1 MGESSNLG
9 QGVMRARTFRR
20 QSVRVSKGEMVRIE
34 PPPTGGSLPLLLTPA
49 IADLNL
55 SSWAE
60 ANRQSIDS
68 LINQHGALLFRG
80 FGLKSAEDLAQ
91 FVKASSGEP
100 PLEYQ
105 ERSSP
110 RSTVSGNIY
119 TSTDYPADQSIV
131 LHNENSYRLTFP
143 TRIYFHCVIPARS
156 GGETPLANSRGVL
169 RRIPAPIRERFMEK
183 QVLYVRNYGDGFGV
197 SWQTAYQTED
207 KAEVEK
213 ICRRDEIDFEWKSGD
228 RLRTR
233 SVRPAIIK
241 HPRTGEVSW
250 FNHAVF
256 FNVTSLESSMCTVLL
271 SELGEENLPT
281 NTYYGD
287 GSRIEADELTDLRA
301 AYDAETVRF
310 PWQSCDVLMVDN
322 ILTSHG
328 RGPYE
333 GDRRVLVGM
342 SCPTHW

>member
-1 MGESSNLG
+1 MGESSTLG
-9 QGVMRARTFRR
+9 QGVTRARTFRR
-20 QSVRVSKGEMVRIE
+20 QPVRVSQGEMVRIE
-34 PPPTGGSLPLLLTPA
+34 LPPTGGSLPLLLTPA

-60 ANRQSIDS
+60 ANRALIDS
-68 LINQHGALLFRG
+68 LLDQHGALLFRG

-91 FVKASSGEP
+91 FIKASSGEP
-100 PLEYQ
+100 PLEYH

-110 RSTVSGNIY
+110 RSTVSGNVY

-131 LHNENSYRLTFP
+131 LHNESSYRLTFP
-143 TRIYFHCVIPARS
+143 TRIYFHCVIPAHT

-169 RRIPAPIRERFMEK
+169 RRIPETIRERFMEK

-207 KAEVEK
+207 KTEVEE
-213 ICRRDEIDFEWKSGD
+213 ICRRDGIEFEWKSGD

-233 SVRPAIIK
+233 SVRPSIIK
-241 HPRTGEVSW
+241 HPRTSELTW

-256 FNVTSLESSMCTVLL
+256 FHVTSLEPSMCNALL

-287 GSRIEADELTDLRA
+287 GSRIEADELAELRA

-322 ILTSHG
+322 LLTSHG

-342 SCPTHW
+342 SCPVNR

>member
-55 SSWAE
+55 SSWGE

-119 TSTDYPADQSIV
+119 TSTDYPADQ
-131 LHNENSYRLTFP
+131 
-143 TRIYFHCVIPARS
+143 
-156 GGETPLANSRGVL
+156 
-169 RRIPAPIRERFMEK
+169 
-183 QVLYVRNYGDGFGV
+183 
-197 SWQTAYQTED
+197 
-207 KAEVEK
+207 
-213 ICRRDEIDFEWKSGD
+213 
-228 RLRTR
+228 
-233 SVRPAIIK
+233 
-241 HPRTGEVSW
+241 
-250 FNHAVF
+250 
-256 FNVTSLESSMCTVLL
+256 
-271 SELGEENLPT
+271 
-281 NTYYGD
+281 
-287 GSRIEADELTDLRA
+287 
-301 AYDAETVRF
+301 
-310 PWQSCDVLMVDN
+310 
-322 ILTSHG
+322 
-328 RGPYE
+328 
-333 GDRRVLVGM
+333 
-342 SCPTHW
+342 

>member
-1 MGESSNLG
+1 M
-9 QGVMRARTFRR
+9 VARTFKR
-20 QSVRVSKGEMVRIE
+20 QPVRVSTGEMVRIE

-55 SSWAE
+55 ISWAE
-60 ANRQSIDS
+60 ANRQLIDS
-68 LINQHGALLFRG
+68 LIDQHGALLFRG

-100 PLEYQ
+100 PLEYH

-110 RSTVSGNIY
+110 RSTVSGNVY

-131 LHNENSYRLTFP
+131 LHNESSYRLTFP
-143 TRIYFHCVIPARS
+143 MRIYFHCVVPART

-169 RRIPAPIRERFMEK
+169 RRIPEAIRERFMEK

-207 KAEVEK
+207 KAEVEE
-213 ICRRDEIDFEWKSGD
+213 ICRRDGIEFEWKSDD

-241 HPRTGEVSW
+241 HPRTSELSW

-256 FNVTSLESSMCTVLL
+256 FHITSLPPQMCKALL

-281 NTYYGD
+281 NTY
-287 GSRIEADELTDLRA
+287 
-301 AYDAETVRF
+301 
-310 PWQSCDVLMVDN
+310 
-322 ILTSHG
+322 
-328 RGPYE
+328 
-333 GDRRVLVGM
+333 
-342 SCPTHW
+342 

>member
-1 MGESSNLG
+1 MGESLNLG

-20 QSVRVSKGEMVRIE
+20 QSVRVSKGEMVRVE
-34 PPPTGGSLPLLLTPA
+34 PPPTGGLFPLLLTPA
-49 IADLNL
+49 IEDLNL
-55 SSWAE
+55 PSWAE
-60 ANRQSIDS
+60 ANRALIDS
-68 LINQHGALLFRG
+68 LIDRHGALLFRG
-80 FGLKSAEDLAQ
+80 FGLKSAEDLAH
-91 FVKASSGEP
+91 FIKASSGEP
-100 PLEYQ
+100 PLEYH

-110 RSTVSGNIY
+110 RSTVSGNVY
-119 TSTDYPADQSIV
+119 TSTDYPADQSIA

-143 TRIYFHCVIPARS
+143 MRIYFQCVIPART

-169 RRIPAPIRERFMEK
+169 RRIPEAIRERFMEK
-183 QVLYVRNYGDGFGV
+183 QVLYVRNYSDGFGV
-197 SWQTAYQTED
+197 SWQTAYQTQD
-207 KAEVEK
+207 KAEVEE
-213 ICRRDEIDFEWKSGD
+213 ICGRDGIEFEWKSGD

-241 HPRTGEVSW
+241 HPRTSELSW

-256 FNVTSLESSMCTVLL
+256 FHVTSLEPSIGKALL

-287 GSRIEADELTDLRA
+287 SSRIEADELADLRA

-310 PWQSCDVLMVDN
+310 AWQSCDVLMVDN
-322 ILTSHG
+322 LLTSHG
-328 RGPYE
+328 RRPYE

-342 SCPTHW
+342 SCPFHW